1 MSILWLVQPIAQE
14 NGLHKSP
21 PKAEQKPHAPQVHD
35 HLMPEQK
42 EGYVS
47 KDKGVMAYRLV
58 QLLVLLDTQLMTS
71 SKVLKHLSDCRE
83 KTGIDRPRVSW
94 RSARQPST
102 SLTEVSRDTAV
113 GNPASVMEIH
123 SLYLF
128 AEK

>member
-1 MSILWLVQPIAQE
+1 M
-14 NGLHKSP
+14 
-21 PKAEQKPHAPQVHD
+21 
-35 HLMPEQK
+35 
-42 EGYVS
+42 S

-58 QLLVLLDTQLMTS
+58 QLLVLLDTQSMTS
-71 SKVLKHLSDCRE
+71 SKVLKHLSGCRE